1 MSASGQL
8 QAAGSPGVPGGC
20 RLLGMGMWAGV
31 GIAVVSGAHQL
42 YWHLFCHLPLQM
54 HPMNSG
60 VHGEGQE
67 LEGFLFL
74 ACLC

>member
-1 MSASGQL
+1 MGNSKL
-8 QAAGSPGVPGGC
+8 LVLLGSPGAADC
-20 RLLGMGMWAGV
+20 WAWAWAGV